1 MNDVE
6 SAISKNSQVIDG
18 VPAIPKNSQV
28 IDGVLAIS
36 KNSQAIDG
44 EPVISKNTQ
53 GTEGQRLPKELVA
66 MEKVLQ
72 PLIPVLERDVV
83 GLV

>member
-1 MNDVE
+1 M
-6 SAISKNSQVIDG
+6 
-18 VPAIPKNSQV
+18 PATPKNSQV

-36 KNSQAIDG
+36 KNPQAIDG
-44 EPVISKNTQ
+44 EPVISKNSQ

-72 PLIPVLERDVV
+72 PQIQVLERDVV